1 MPESMV
7 LSGSKV
13 LWLLDGMMSTI
24 KFGLVNNSPKCKQM
38 MAYLTFSGWG
48 QKLME
53 CPDEEGITDDSPAH
67 ATYVPSSTA
76 SVDLI
81 LDEMS
86 TLLTSGRLS
95 SHNRQLI
102 KPVVEQAFNSG
113 DISKA
118 VRIAQQL
125 MFAAPEFHATNIPR
139 KQNTAREI
147 SSYDFLPSQPYKAV
161 VVLMMIGG
169 ADSFNLLVPK
179 CNDAY
184 LEYTQA
190 RRKHALPK
198 TSLTSVTATG
208 QGTCSDWGVNN
219 LMSTV
224 ADEYKNGQVRL
235 VNI

>member
-1 MPESMV
+1 VFSFFLPEFTPTGVAQSAGLFVPESMV

-38 MAYLTFSGWG
+38 MAYLTFSGYG
-48 QKLME
+48 QRLME
-53 CPDEEGITDDSPAH
+53 CPDEEGIIDHSPAH

-76 SVDLI
+76 SVEAI

-102 KPVVEQAFNSG
+102 KPIVEQAFNSG

-125 MFAAPEFHATNIPR
+125 TFSTPEFHATNIPR

-147 SSYDFLPSQPYKAV
+147 SSYNFLPSQPYKGKFIV
-161 VVLMMIGG
+161 
-169 ADSFNLLVPK
+169 FWRK
-179 CNDAY
+179 C
-184 LEYTQA
+184 
-190 RRKHALPK
+190 
-198 TSLTSVTATG
+198 S
-208 QGTCSDWGVNN
+208 
-219 LMSTV
+219 
-224 ADEYKNGQVRL
+224 
-235 VNI
+235 

>member
-24 KFGLVNNSPKCKQM
+24 KFGLVTNSPKCKNM
-38 MAYLTFSGWG
+38 MAYLTFSGWD
-48 QKLME
+48 QRLME

-67 ATYVPSSTA
+67 AAYFPSLTA
-76 SVDLI
+76 SVDAI

-102 KPVVEQAFNSG
+102 KPIVEQAFNSG
-113 DISKA
+113 DIPKA

-125 MFAAPEFHATNIPR
+125 MFATPEFHATNIPR

-147 SSYDFLPSQPYKAV
+147 DRYSFLPSQPYKGKLIA
-161 VVLMMIGG
+161 
-169 ADSFNLLVPK
+169 
-179 CNDAY
+179 
-184 LEYTQA
+184 
-190 RRKHALPK
+190 
-198 TSLTSVTATG
+198 
-208 QGTCSDWGVNN
+208 
-219 LMSTV
+219 LMSPVT
-224 ADEYKNGQVRL
+224 L
-235 VNI
+235 F